1 MKKNRNI
8 ILASNSPR
16 RSDLLHMIGLKFD
29 IIPSNVN
36 EKEKIELFG
45 KYFAEYWSR
54 EKAISVS
61 HNNPDRLIVGADTIV
76 IAKGK
81 ILGKP
86 RNKEES
92 IKMLKM
98 LSGSVHRV
106 ITGVTIFCKQEQ
118 IIKTFSETTKV
129 SVLTIPD
136 EKLTFY
142 INNFNTLDKAGSYGI
157 QDWFS
162 VWIKKIDGCYYNVMG
177 LPLSKFYFYYSKI
190 MKGYFPKNSHDKI

>member
-1 MKKNRNI
+1 
-8 ILASNSPR
+8 
-16 RSDLLHMIGLKFD
+16 MIGLKFD

-45 KYFAEYWSR
+45 KHFAEYWSR

-61 HNNPDRLIVGADTIV
+61 HNNPDALIVGADTIV

-106 ITGVTIFCKQEQ
+106 ITGVTIFCKQEK

-142 INNFNTLDKAGSYGI
+142 VNNFNTLDKAGSYGI

-177 LPLSKFYFYYSKI
+177 LPLSKFYFYYSII
-190 MKGYFPKNSHDKI
+190 MKEYFLKNSHEKI

>member
-1 MKKNRNI
+1 MENGKNI

-16 RSDLLHMIGLKFD
+16 RSELLNMIGLKFD
-29 IIPSNVN
+29 VKPSNLN
-36 EKEKIELFG
+36 EKG
-45 KYFAEYWSR
+45 KVGLSGKHFAEYWSR

-61 HNNPDRLIVGADTIV
+61 QNNPDKLIVGADTIV
-76 IAKGK
+76 IVNGK

-86 RNKEES
+86 KNKKES
-92 IKMLKM
+92 FQMLKI
-98 LSGSVHRV
+98 LSGGIHHV
-106 ITGVTIFCKQEQ
+106 ITGVTIFCRREQ

-129 SVLTIPD
+129 TVLKIPD

-177 LPLSKFYFYYSKI
+177 LPLSKFYFYYSEIIKDC
-190 MKGYFPKNSHDKI
+190 FPKNSHEKT